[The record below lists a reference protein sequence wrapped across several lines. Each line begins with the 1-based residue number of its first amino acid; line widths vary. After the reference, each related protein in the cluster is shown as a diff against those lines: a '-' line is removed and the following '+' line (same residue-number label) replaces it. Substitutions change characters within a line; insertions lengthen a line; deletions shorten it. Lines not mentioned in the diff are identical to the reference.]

1 MKRKVII
8 IIAAVCLAL
17 VCGGVLFYNI
27 RKSNSALGDDT
38 QFTVETSGEIPPA
51 DVEITWMTI
60 DGRPE
65 LELLDNEDLVI
76 AELKIRENGSLI
88 CDKKINFV
96 KKATDALEDVLK
108 QTTK

>member
-38 QFTVETSGEIPPA
+38 Q
-51 DVEITWMTI
+51 D
-60 DGRPE
+60 
-65 LELLDNEDLVI
+65 EDLVI
-76 AELKIRENGSLI
+76 AELKIREDGSLI

-96 KKATDALEDVLK
+96 KKATDAKEDVLK
-108 QTTK
+108 QKS

>member
-8 IIAAVCLAL
+8 IIAVVCLAL

-38 QFTVETSGEIPPA
+38 Q
-51 DVEITWMTI
+51 D
-60 DGRPE
+60 
-65 LELLDNEDLVI
+65 EDLVI

-96 KKATDALEDVLK
+96 KKAIDAIEDVLK
-108 QTTK
+108 QKS